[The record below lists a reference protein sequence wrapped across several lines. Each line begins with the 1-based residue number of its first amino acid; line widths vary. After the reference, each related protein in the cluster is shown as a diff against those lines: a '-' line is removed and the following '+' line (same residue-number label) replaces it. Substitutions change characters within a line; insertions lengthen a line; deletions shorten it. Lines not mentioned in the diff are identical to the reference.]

1 MSHRTPLRGLRD
13 SMHDSS
19 DWRLSLEFLVP
30 GSLPPPVVESCSV
43 TFPPG
48 FSLYQ
53 VSQMLEHG
61 GHHHCRVHGIHVALY
76 SPAGPSEAVTAP
88 PDFGSP
94 VAAEATMDADDSN
107 SDHGTGNP
115 LRNGSV
121 LDLARSVSTHRLTSN
136 EVHAID
142 HLALQIH
149 QRLESS
155 RSVPHHSDEYARGSW
170 LMTRAY
176 IARALE
182 DTIANPPVRDGAGSS
197 DPPGS
202 VDLDPGLN

>member
-1 MSHRTPLRGLRD
+1 MF
-13 SMHDSS
+13 DSS
-19 DWRLSLEFLVP
+19 DWRLSLEYLVP

-43 TFPPG
+43 KFPPG

-61 GHHHCRVHGIHVALY
+61 GHHRCRVHGIHIALY
-76 SPAGPSEAVTAP
+76 SPASPSEAVTAP

-94 VAAEATMDADDSN
+94 AAIEETMDADDADSEQ
-107 SDHGTGNP
+107 GTGNSQ
-115 LRNGSV
+115 NDGSV

-136 EVHAID
+136 EMHALD

-149 QRLESS
+149 QRLEAS
-155 RSVPHHSDEYARGSW
+155 RSVPHHSAEYARGSW

-176 IARALE
+176 LARALE
-182 DTIANPPVRDGAGSS
+182 DTLANPSTLGGAASS
-197 DPPGS
+197 DPPG
-202 VDLDPGLN
+202 LGDPGLN

>member
-1 MSHRTPLRGLRD
+1 
-13 SMHDSS
+13 
-19 DWRLSLEFLVP
+19 
-30 GSLPPPVVESCSV
+30 
-43 TFPPG
+43 
-48 FSLYQ
+48 
-53 VSQMLEHG
+53 MLEHG

-76 SPAGPSEAVTAP
+76 SPAGPSEAVTSP
-88 PDFGSP
+88 PDFGSL
-94 VAAEATMDADDSN
+94 VDAEAAMDADDSN
-107 SDHGTGNP
+107 SDHGAGNP

-149 QRLESS
+149 QREESS

-170 LMTRAY
+170 LITRAY
-176 IARALE
+176 FARALE
-182 DTIANPPVRDGAGSS
+182 DTIANPPARDGAVSS
-197 DPPGS
+197 DTPGS